1 MTVISEF
8 VQNIIETDFA
18 TFDSK
23 TIDSALD
30 RIIDTMGCVI
40 SGAKAPGCAALID
53 LAREWGGK
61 EEASI
66 INTGLKVPTPTAAM
80 INGVMA
86 RSYDFEPA
94 GPVVDGKRT
103 PSHLSGT
110 TVPTAISVAESVG
123 ASGKDFL
130 TALILGDDMASRVI
144 AASELNLDSGFE
156 PTGTVNAFGSAAI
169 AAKLLKLNETQMLNT
184 FGIVINQFSGTFQ
197 NIFDGA
203 HTFKLP
209 QGLAAQAGVFAARL
223 AEKGFTGVKDPLF
236 SKYGYFALYC
246 KDYRL
251 EYLTKN
257 LGSSFYA
264 DSTFKPFPC
273 CRSNHSAIECILE
286 ILEDKELPPDQI
298 EEVIVSIPRKAKD
311 FAVGQPFKLRDVPQI
326 DAAFSIQYSV
336 ANALIRKSVKLEH
349 YTDGAIKEQRVLD
362 LIPRIHVVAGMPKE
376 QPLSAEVKVVMQNG
390 SEYVKKVEMPMGNEI
405 FTPFT
410 EKEKTDKYFESIKFA
425 GISEEKGFEIFNTLK
440 NIAEVDNVAGV
451 VRSIETI

>member
-156 PTGTVNAFGSAAI
+156 P
-169 AAKLLKLNETQMLNT
+169 LQ
-184 FGIVINQFSGTFQ
+184 
-197 NIFDGA
+197 
-203 HTFKLP
+203 P
-209 QGLAAQAGVFAARL
+209 
-223 AEKGFTGVKDPLF
+223 
-236 SKYGYFALYC
+236 
-246 KDYRL
+246 
-251 EYLTKN
+251 
-257 LGSSFYA
+257 SF
-264 DSTFKPFPC
+264 
-273 CRSNHSAIECILE
+273 
-286 ILEDKELPPDQI
+286 
-298 EEVIVSIPRKAKD
+298 
-311 FAVGQPFKLRDVPQI
+311 
-326 DAAFSIQYSV
+326 
-336 ANALIRKSVKLEH
+336 
-349 YTDGAIKEQRVLD
+349 
-362 LIPRIHVVAGMPKE
+362 
-376 QPLSAEVKVVMQNG
+376 
-390 SEYVKKVEMPMGNEI
+390 
-405 FTPFT
+405 
-410 EKEKTDKYFESIKFA
+410 
-425 GISEEKGFEIFNTLK
+425 
-440 NIAEVDNVAGV
+440 
-451 VRSIETI
+451 

>member
-8 VQNIIETDFA
+8 VQNIIQTNFEN
-18 TFDSK
+18 FDSQ
-23 TIDSALD
+23 TINGALD
-30 RIIDTMGCVI
+30 RIIDTLGCVI
-40 SGAKAPGCAALID
+40 SGGQAPGCAALID

-66 INTGLKVPTPTAAM
+66 INTDLKVPAHTAAM
-80 INGVMA
+80 INSVMA

-156 PTGTVNAFGSAAI
+156 PTGTVNAFGSTAI
-169 AAKLLKLNETQMLNT
+169 AAKLLKLNQSQMLNA
-184 FGIVINQFSGTFQ
+184 FGIVINQFAGTFQ

-223 AEKGFTGVKDPLF
+223 AAKGFTGVKDPLF

-257 LGSSFYA
+257 LGASFYA

-286 ILEDKELPPDQI
+286 ILKDKELSAEQI
-298 EEVIVSIPRKAKD
+298 EEVIVSVPRKAKD

-326 DAAFSIQYSV
+326 DAAFSIQYSI

-349 YTDGAIKEQRVLD
+349 YTDSAIKEQRVLD
-362 LIPRIHVVAGMPKE
+362 LIPRIRVVDGMPKE

-390 SEYVKKVEMPMGNEI
+390 SEYIKKVEMPMGNEI
-405 FTPFT
+405 LTPLTTMEKT
-410 EKEKTDKYFESIKFA
+410 EKFFDSIKFA
-425 GISEEKGFEIFNTLK
+425 GIPESKGADILSMVK
-440 NIAEVDNVAGV
+440 SIVDCPNVADV
-451 VRSIETI
+451 VRSIRVA